1 LIKALESAAAV
12 NASALFCYPQTITA
26 YTPFQFI
33 CKQKYMAIKIKDQP
47 FYIQST
53 AVLFGI
59 VLMVYVMIQLADIL
73 VPLAFA
79 AFLAVLLNPLVNRL
93 ERHRVPK
100 VLSIAMAMLVMI
112 ISVVTV
118 FYFLS
123 TQIAQFGDSLPMLQK
138 KFEEITA
145 NLKTWIQSNFGV
157 ETNKQ
162 EQMLKDAMKNS
173 QAMVG
178 KTVNGLLGTLAII
191 FLLPVYIFL
200 LLLYK
205 TLILNFFYEVFS
217 EENSKKVSDVLS
229 ETKTAIQS
237 YIVGLLIEM
246 MIVATMNSVALVLLG
261 VKYGILIG
269 CIGAI
274 LNLIPYLGGIIAI
287 ALPVLMATV
296 TKDGYSTQLGVI
308 IAYIVI
314 QFIDNNIL
322 VPRIVS
328 SKVQINALMSIIVVL
343 LGNAM
348 WGLSGMFLS
357 IPFVAVLKI
366 TFDRID
372 ELKPWGKLL
381 GDNIPTRHMGEMW
394 RNRNKRK
401 AVLPE
406 QDKEKMT
413 RGE

>member
-1 LIKALESAAAV
+1 MS
-12 NASALFCYPQTITA
+12 
-26 YTPFQFI
+26 
-33 CKQKYMAIKIKDQP
+33 IKIKDQP

-59 VLMVYVMIQLADIL
+59 ILLVYVMSQLADIL

-79 AFLAVLLNPLVNRL
+79 AFLAILLNPLCNWLQQHKFGRG
-93 ERHRVPK
+93 
-100 VLSIAMAMLVMI
+100 LSIVTAMLIALIVI
-112 ISVVTV
+112 TGV

-123 TQIAQFGDSLPMLQK
+123 TQIMQFGDALPTLEK
-138 KFEEITA
+138 KFSSLTLH
-145 NLKTWIQSNFGV
+145 LKEWIAQNFNV
-157 ETNKQ
+157 PVTKQDQMVNETLN
-162 EQMLKDAMKNS
+162 NS
-173 QAMVG
+173 RAMVG
-178 KTVNGLLGTLAII
+178 KTLNGLLGTLGVIV
-191 FLLPVYIFL
+191 LLPVYIFFM
-200 LLLYK
+200 LLYK
-205 TLILNFFYEVFS
+205 TLILNFLYEVFS
-217 EENSKKVSDVLS
+217 EENSKKVGEILS
-229 ETKTAIQS
+229 ETKGAIQS
-237 YIVGLLIEM
+237 YIIGLLIETT
-246 MIVATMNSVALVLLG
+246 IVAILNSAALLLLG

-274 LNLIPYLGGIIAI
+274 LNLIPYLGGIVAI

-343 LGNAM
+343 LGNQL

-366 TFDRID
+366 IFDRID

-381 GDNIPTRHMGEMW
+381 GDNIPTKNIGERW
-394 RNRNKRK
+394 KSRQRKK
-401 AVLPE
+401 AVLPS
-406 QDKEKMT
+406 
-413 RGE
+413 

>member
-1 LIKALESAAAV
+1 M
-12 NASALFCYPQTITA
+12 Y
-26 YTPFQFI
+26 
-33 CKQKYMAIKIKDQP
+33 IKIKDQP

-53 AVLFGI
+53 AVLFGL
-59 VLMVYVMIQLADIL
+59 VLLVYVMIQLADIL

-79 AFLAVLLNPLVNRL
+79 AFLAILLNPLVNRL
-93 ERHRVPK
+93 EKYRVPK
-100 VLSIAMAMLVMI
+100 IISIGIAILVMI
-112 ISVVTV
+112 IAVATV

-123 TQIAQFGDSLPMLQK
+123 TQIVQFGDSLPMLQK
-138 KFEEITA
+138 KFQSITA
-145 NLKTWIQSNFGV
+145 DLKTWIQQTFGV
-157 ETNKQ
+157 EVSKQ
-162 EQMLKDAMKNS
+162 EKMLKDALNNS
-173 QAMVG
+173 QAVVG

-200 LLLYK
+200 MLLYK
-205 TLILNFFYEVFS
+205 TLILNFLYEVFS
-217 EENSKKVSDVLS
+217 EENSKKVSDVLA
-229 ETKTAIQS
+229 ETKGAIQS

-246 MIVATMNSVALVLLG
+246 IIVAAMNSAALILLG

-343 LGNAM
+343 LGNAL
-348 WGLSGMFLS
+348 WGVSGMFLS

-366 TFDRID
+366 VFDRID
-372 ELKPWGKLL
+372 DLKPWGKLL
-381 GDNIPTRHMGEMW
+381 GDNIPTHHMGEMW

-401 AVLPE
+401 AVLP
-406 QDKEKMT
+406 QQEKQKIEKA
-413 RGE
+413 GG

>member
-1 LIKALESAAAV
+1 
-12 NASALFCYPQTITA
+12 
-26 YTPFQFI
+26 
-33 CKQKYMAIKIKDQP
+33 MAIKIKDQP

-53 AVLFGI
+53 AVLFGL
-59 VLMVYVMIQLADIL
+59 VLLVYVLSTLTDIL

-79 AFLAVLLNPLVNRL
+79 AFIAVLLNPLANRL
-93 ERHRVPK
+93 QRFKISRGV
-100 VLSIAMAMLVMI
+100 SIGIALLIAFLAVGA
-112 ISVVTV
+112 V

-123 TQIAQFGDSLPMLQK
+123 SQIVQFGDSLPMLKQK
-138 KFEEITA
+138 FGEITVS
-145 NLKTWIQSNFGV
+145 LKQWIQATFG
-157 ETNKQ
+157 TPIAKQ
-162 EQMLKDAMKNS
+162 DQMVKEALGNS

-178 KTVNGLLGTLAII
+178 KTLGGLLGTLGIV
-191 FLLPVYIFL
+191 FLLPVYIFF

-205 TLILNFFYEVFS
+205 NLILNFLYEVFA
-217 EENSKKVSDVLS
+217 EENSAKVSDVLK
-229 ETKTAIQS
+229 ETKGAIQS

-246 MIVATMNSVALVLLG
+246 IIVAVMNSTALLLLG

-287 ALPVLMATV
+287 ALPLLMATV
-296 TKDGYSTQLGVI
+296 TKDGYSTQLGVV

-328 SKVQINALMSIIVVL
+328 SKVQINALMSIVVVL
-343 LGNAM
+343 LGNQL

-366 TFDRID
+366 IFDRID

-381 GDNIPTRHMGEMW
+381 GDNVPTRHLGS
-394 RNRNKRK
+394 RK
-401 AVLPE
+401 GSAKSIPVVK
-406 QDKEKMT
+406 DKDQE
-413 RGE
+413 

>member
-1 LIKALESAAAV
+1 MS
-12 NASALFCYPQTITA
+12 
-26 YTPFQFI
+26 
-33 CKQKYMAIKIKDQP
+33 IKIKDQP

-53 AVLFGI
+53 AVLFGL
-59 VLMVYVMIQLADIL
+59 VLLVYVMIQLADIL

-79 AFLAVLLNPLVNRL
+79 AFLAILLNPLVNRL
-93 ERHRVPK
+93 QRYKVPK
-100 VLSIAMAMLVMI
+100 VLSIIIAMLVMI
-112 ISVVTV
+112 IGVATV

-123 TQIAQFGDSLPMLQK
+123 TQIVQFGDSLPMLQK
-138 KFEEITA
+138 KFESITVE
-145 NLKTWIQSNFGV
+145 LKNWIQATFGV
-157 ETNKQ
+157 EVTKQ
-162 EQMLKDAMKNS
+162 EKMLKDALNNS

-178 KTVNGLLGTLAII
+178 RTVNGVLGTLAII

-200 LLLYK
+200 MLLYK
-205 TLILNFFYEVFS
+205 TLILNFLYEVFS

-246 MIVATMNSVALVLLG
+246 IIVAAMNSTALVLLG

-308 IAYIVI
+308 VAYIVI

-343 LGNAM
+343 LGNAL
-348 WGLSGMFLS
+348 WGVSGMFLS

-366 TFDRID
+366 VFDRID
-372 ELKPWGKLL
+372 DLKPWGKLL
-381 GDNIPTRHMGEMW
+381 GDNIPTHHMGEMW

-406 QDKEKMT
+406 QEKEKMA
-413 RGE
+413 RKENS

>member
-1 LIKALESAAAV
+1 MSV
-12 NASALFCYPQTITA
+12 
-26 YTPFQFI
+26 
-33 CKQKYMAIKIKDQP
+33 KIKDQP

-53 AVLFGI
+53 AVLFGLI
-59 VLMVYVMIQLADIL
+59 LLVYVLIQLADIL

-79 AFLAVLLNPLVNRL
+79 AFLAILLNPLCNRL
-93 ERHRVPK
+93 QRYKIPK
-100 VLSIAMAMLVMI
+100 GISIAIAMLIMI
-112 ISVVTV
+112 LCVATV

-123 TQIAQFGDSLPMLQK
+123 TQIIQFGDSLPTLQK
-138 KFEEITA
+138 KFEEITID
-145 NLKTWIQSNFGV
+145 LKNWIQGTFGV
-157 ETNKQ
+157 EITKQ
-162 EQMLKDAMKNS
+162 EQMLKDALNNS
-173 QAMVG
+173 QAILG
-178 KTVNGLLGTLAII
+178 RTVNSVLGTLAII

-200 LLLYK
+200 MLFYK
-205 TLILNFFYEVFS
+205 SLILNFLYEVFS

-246 MIVATMNSVALVLLG
+246 IIVAAMNSTALILLG

-308 IAYIVI
+308 VAYIVI

-343 LGNAM
+343 LGNAL

-366 TFDRID
+366 VFDRID
-372 ELKPWGKLL
+372 DLKPWGKLL
-381 GDNIPTRHMGEMW
+381 GDNIPTHHKGDLWRS
-394 RNRNKRK
+394 RNRRK
-401 AVLPE
+401 AVLPS
-406 QDKEKMT
+406 KEPIIKKP
-413 RGE
+413 